1 MGPHSPHRSGRAFC
15 LRASRFTR
23 TDQAGRLRAARGVR
37 APRRPRP
44 FSQRRASLG
53 APRAPRA
60 RAGPAAA
67 SPQGRPSSR
76 RQGAPAAGPRGGAP
90 PVTSAP
96 APPLPALRG
105 HRRGAA
111 PSCRHA
117 APSPRAGAPPAG
129 PAARTRTYGAD
140 GTTVS
145 QPRAA
150 PTPTPTPSALLS
162 QPPARPFPSGTAAAS
177 PGQPDAR
184 AASGAVSRHPP
195 RGSPHARLPSPGRP
209 SLGPEPRRADAASPP
224 RRR

>member
-1 MGPHSPHRSGRAFC
+1 MLKSIALHAHGSGRK
-15 LRASRFTR
+15 
-23 TDQAGRLRAARGVR
+23 
-37 APRRPRP
+37 APRSPRCPRP
-44 FSQRRASLG
+44 APASALLSTAGQPRGPEGPQGAGGPRRRL
-53 APRAPRA
+53 P
-60 RAGPAAA
+60 AGPPLLPPPG
-67 SPQGRPSSR
+67 SPGRWAEGR
-76 RQGAPAAGPRGGAP
+76 GPAGHLSPRL
-90 PVTSAP
+90 

-150 PTPTPTPSALLS
+150 PTPTPTPTPSALLS